1 MTVAFY
7 LADKEGS
14 KTLHF
19 ESTSKIFEFSPKK
32 NQICVV
38 SVRPQYTSEPTEPF
52 SIMNYFIHN

>member
-7 LADKEGS
+7 VADKEGS

-32 NQICVV
+32 KTNL
-38 SVRPQYTSEPTEPF
+38 R
-52 SIMNYFIHN
+52 SISPSPIH